1 MQAGHR
7 QPQLYRLTDKVKEEA
22 TKTREAPGRQP
33 LGRSIPLQKT
43 NPALPWGRSP
53 SGSPHT
59 LMLEARVD
67 MLSSNMIIS
76 GPAADLGAKEA
87 TRSLKKNPG
96 PSARARAQPQPLSIK
111 DKISKW
117 EGKKELPT
125 SDPPRQTD
133 GQEDCL
139 PSCRVERRGSELT
152 RIKNGMRPETESLQN
167 DSRARSVC
175 QDTERLPGLRQND
188 GQPEPSQHRGREL
201 KPSDLR
207 FQSDH
212 LSVLRQVKRLEKALK
227 DGSAG
232 LDPQLP
238 GTCYSPH
245 CLPDKT
251 EEDQPNPESHESGG
265 ALAAGRRA
273 HHLEVRE
280 PGPENSEDWK
290 GQESVYRGSRWYP
303 PKPFINPVPKP
314 RRTFRHA
321 GEGDKDVSPGV
332 SFKKEKRNLP
342 PLPSLP
348 PPPPPLPSSPP
359 PTSVNRRLWTGRQ
372 RPSADHR

>member
-1 MQAGHR
+1 M
-7 QPQLYRLTDKVKEEA
+7 V
-22 TKTREAPGRQP
+22 
-33 LGRSIPLQKT
+33 
-43 NPALPWGRSP
+43 
-53 SGSPHT
+53 
-59 LMLEARVD
+59 
-67 MLSSNMIIS
+67 MLSSSMTIS
-76 GPAADLGAKEA
+76 DPAAGLGAKEA
-87 TRSLKKNPG
+87 GRPLKKQLGSVQNPG
-96 PSARARAQPQPLSIK
+96 LSAQARTPTQPLSIK

-117 EGKKELPT
+117 EGKKE
-125 SDPPRQTD
+125 PPASEPARQTD
-133 GQEDCL
+133 GQENYL
-139 PSCRVERRGSELT
+139 PPCRVERSVSEAT
-152 RIKNGMRPETESLQN
+152 ITKNEMKLEAENLEN
-167 DSRARSVC
+167 NSRRTGRTMG
-175 QDTERLPGLRQND
+175 QDAERWPSLRQTD
-188 GQPEPSQHRGREL
+188 EKPEPSQHRGREL

-207 FQSDH
+207 FQSDR

-251 EEDQPNPESHESGG
+251 EEDQPILENHESGG

-273 HHLEVRE
+273 HHLELRE
-280 PGPENSEDWK
+280 PSLEISEEWK
-290 GQESVYRGSRWYP
+290 GKESVYRGSGCYP
-303 PKPFINPVPKP
+303 PKPFINPLPKP
-314 RRTFRHA
+314 RRTFKHA
-321 GEGDKDVSPGV
+321 GEGEKDTDPGI
-332 SFKKEKRNLP
+332 SFRKEQRNLP

>member
-1 MQAGHR
+1 M
-7 QPQLYRLTDKVKEEA
+7 
-22 TKTREAPGRQP
+22 
-33 LGRSIPLQKT
+33 
-43 NPALPWGRSP
+43 
-53 SGSPHT
+53 
-59 LMLEARVD
+59 D
-67 MLSSNMIIS
+67 MLASNMLIS

-87 TRSLKKNPG
+87 SRPSKKQLGSVQNTG
-96 PSARARAQPQPLSIK
+96 LSARVRAQPQPLSIK

-117 EGKKELPT
+117 EGKKE
-125 SDPPRQTD
+125 PPAPEPARQTD
-133 GQEDCL
+133 GQENYL
-139 PSCRVERRGSELT
+139 PPCGVETRGGEVT
-152 RIKNGMRPETESLQN
+152 RTKNGMRLETESLGN
-167 DSRARSVC
+167 DSRKTARSVC
-175 QDTERLPGLRQND
+175 QDTGRWPVPQQSN
-188 GQPEPSQHRGREL
+188 GQPESSQHRGLEL

-212 LSVLRQVKRLEKALK
+212 LSVLKQVKRLEKALK

-251 EEDQPNPESHESGG
+251 EEDQPTPESHGNGG

-273 HHLEVRE
+273 HHLEGNE
-280 PGPENSEDWK
+280 PGPEVSEDWK
-290 GQESVYRGSRWYP
+290 GQESVYRGSRRCP
-303 PKPFINPVPKP
+303 PKPFINPLPKP
-314 RRTFRHA
+314 RRTFKHA
-321 GEGDKDVSPGV
+321 GEGDKDASLGMN
-332 SFKKEKRNLP
+332 FRKEKRTLP
-342 PLPSLP
+342 PLPSLPPPSP

>member
-1 MQAGHR
+1 M
-7 QPQLYRLTDKVKEEA
+7 
-22 TKTREAPGRQP
+22 
-33 LGRSIPLQKT
+33 
-43 NPALPWGRSP
+43 
-53 SGSPHT
+53 
-59 LMLEARVD
+59 D
-67 MLSSNMIIS
+67 MLGSSMIIN

-87 TRSLKKNPG
+87 SRPSKKQSGSVQNPG
-96 PSARARAQPQPLSIK
+96 PSTRARAQPLSIK

-117 EGKKELPT
+117 EGKKEPPT
-125 SDPPRQTD
+125 PEPARQTE
-133 GQEDCL
+133 GQENYL
-139 PSCRVERRGSELT
+139 PPCGVERRGSEVT
-152 RIKNGMRPETESLQN
+152 RTKNGLRLETESLEN
-167 DSRARSVC
+167 DSRRTARTAC
-175 QDTERLPGLRQND
+175 QDTERWPGLRQSD
-188 GQPEPSQHRGREL
+188 GQPEPSQRRGLEL

-212 LSVLRQVKRLEKALK
+212 LSVLKQVRRLEKALK

-251 EEDQPNPESHESGG
+251 EEDQRVPESPGSGG

-273 HHLEVRE
+273 HPWEDKE
-280 PGPENSEDWK
+280 PGPEAPEECK
-290 GQESVYRGSRWYP
+290 GQESVYPGSRQCP
-303 PKPFINPVPKP
+303 PKPFINPLPKP
-314 RRTFRHA
+314 RRTFKHA
-321 GEGDKDVSPGV
+321 GEGDKDGSPG
-332 SFKKEKRNLP
+332 SSGIGFRKEKRNLP

>member
-1 MQAGHR
+1 MQ
-7 QPQLYRLTDKVKEEA
+7 E
-22 TKTREAPGRQP
+22 
-33 LGRSIPLQKT
+33 T
-43 NPALPWGRSP
+43 NPALPLKRSP
-53 SGSPHT
+53 SRSPHNP
-59 LMLEARVD
+59 MLEARVD
-67 MLSSNMIIS
+67 MLGSNMTLS

-87 TRSLKKNPG
+87 SGPFKKQLGCVQNPG
-96 PSARARAQPQPLSIK
+96 PSARARTQPQPLSIK

-117 EGKKELPT
+117 EGKKE
-125 SDPPRQTD
+125 PPASEAAKPTD
-133 GQEDCL
+133 GQENYL
-139 PSCRVERRGSELT
+139 PPCRVERRGSEVT
-152 RIKNGMRPETESLQN
+152 RIKNGMRLGMESLEN
-167 DSRARSVC
+167 DSLTARTVC
-175 QDTERLPGLRQND
+175 QDTERCPGLRPTD
-188 GQPEPSQHRGREL
+188 GQPEHRGREL

-251 EEDQPNPESHESGG
+251 EEDQSIPQSHESGG
-265 ALAAGRRA
+265 ALAASRRT
-273 HHLEVRE
+273 HNMEVRE
-280 PGPENSEDWK
+280 PGPEISEEWK
-290 GQESVYRGSRWYP
+290 GQESIYKGSRCHP
-303 PKPFINPVPKP
+303 PKPFINPLPKP
-314 RRTFRHA
+314 RRTFQHA
-321 GEGDKDVSPGV
+321 GEGEKDRDPGI

>member
-1 MQAGHR
+1 M
-7 QPQLYRLTDKVKEEA
+7 
-22 TKTREAPGRQP
+22 
-33 LGRSIPLQKT
+33 
-43 NPALPWGRSP
+43 
-53 SGSPHT
+53 
-59 LMLEARVD
+59 D

-87 TRSLKKNPG
+87 SRSLKKQLSSVQNPG
-96 PSARARAQPQPLSIK
+96 PSARARAQPQALSIK

-117 EGKKELPT
+117 EGKKEPPA
-125 SDPPRQTD
+125 SDPARPTD
-133 GQEDCL
+133 GQEVYP

-152 RIKNGMRPETESLQN
+152 RTKNGLRLETESLQN
-167 DSRARSVC
+167 DSRARTMC
-175 QDTERLPGLRQND
+175 QDTERLPGPRQVD

-251 EEDQPNPESHESGG
+251 EEDQPIPESHESGG
-265 ALAAGRRA
+265 VLAAGRRA

-280 PGPENSEDWK
+280 PGPEISEERK
-290 GQESVYRGSRWYP
+290 GQESVYRGSRWHP

-314 RRTFRHA
+314 RRTFKHA
-321 GEGDKDVSPGV
+321 GEGDKDGSPGI

>member
-1 MQAGHR
+1 M
-7 QPQLYRLTDKVKEEA
+7 
-22 TKTREAPGRQP
+22 
-33 LGRSIPLQKT
+33 
-43 NPALPWGRSP
+43 
-53 SGSPHT
+53 
-59 LMLEARVD
+59 D

-87 TRSLKKNPG
+87 SRPWKKQLNSVPNSG

-117 EGKKELPT
+117 EGKKEPPA
-125 SDPPRQTD
+125 SDPARQTD
-133 GQEDCL
+133 GQEDHL
-139 PSCRVERRGSELT
+139 PSCKVERRGSELT
-152 RIKNGMRPETESLQN
+152 RTKNGMRLETERLQN
-167 DSRARSVC
+167 DSRARTVC
-175 QDTERLPGLRQND
+175 QDTEQLPGPRPID
-188 GQPEPSQHRGREL
+188 GQPELSQHRGREL

-232 LDPQLP
+232 LDPQMP

-251 EEDQPNPESHESGG
+251 EEDLPSLESHEKGG
-265 ALAAGRRA
+265 VLAAGRRA

-280 PGPENSEDWK
+280 PGPEISEDWK

-314 RRTFRHA
+314 RRTFKHA
-321 GEGDKDVSPGV
+321 GEGDKDVSPGI